1 MRLLALATLCLL
13 TAACASVKPVRPPA
27 PSEPDPVST
36 AQAIA
41 EPAPQQVAR
50 HGPRSKKAA
59 EQATGAAAAV
69 PLPVPAQ
76 PSPPDHTYARLALA
90 LGDPV
95 CEGDRVMQR
104 WIDLY
109 AGNPERLEAKLL
121 SALPLMDYVLREIQA
136 RDLPAEFALLP
147 MIESTFQPLAGR
159 RSGAFGLWQL
169 MPPTARSLGLKVDS
183 EFDARL
189 APAEATRA
197 ALDYLERLQGYF
209 GDWRLAAL
217 GFNAGENR
225 IKASLNNGNGQV
237 SPHHHQPPGLAM
249 TSYEYLG
256 KLRAL
261 SCLIAQSEHFG
272 IDLPSDDFEPL
283 VAVKAPLELRHLWDL
298 ADASGL
304 TAEQLRSWN
313 PALAG
318 LVLPRGHAPVLLMPQ
333 SAGDRLQDLSR
344 DPQRLQE
351 IKAAPAR
358 GYQVREGDTL
368 WTIARRHG
376 MALADLLAWNSLGKN
391 SVIRPG
397 QWLRFQ
403 PR

>member
-1 MRLLALATLCLL
+1 MRATPEPAQQQETRPAPTPTKATDPASAGLAT
-13 TAACASVKPVRPPA
+13 APPKPDA
-27 PSEPDPVST
+27 
-36 AQAIA
+36 
-41 EPAPQQVAR
+41 
-50 HGPRSKKAA
+50 
-59 EQATGAAAAV
+59 
-69 PLPVPAQ
+69 
-76 PSPPDHTYARLALA
+76 SPPQSTYDRLALA

-95 CEGDRVMQR
+95 CVGDRVMQR

-109 AGNPERLEAKLL
+109 SGSPERLEAKLQ

-136 RDLPAEFALLP
+136 RDLPPEFALLP
-147 MIESTFQPLAGR
+147 MIESTFKPLAGR

-197 ALDYLERLQGYF
+197 ALDYLESMHEGF
-209 GDWRLAAL
+209 GDWRLTAL
-217 GFNAGENR
+217 GFNAGEYR
-225 IKASLNNGNGQV
+225 IKASLTNGNGQI

-272 IDLPSDDFEPL
+272 IELPNDHFEPL
-283 VAVKAPLELRHLWDL
+283 VAIKPPVELRHLWDL

-304 TAEQLRSWN
+304 TAEQLRRWN

-318 LVLPRGHAPVLLMPQ
+318 LVLPRGHTPVLLMPQ
-333 SAGDRLQDLSR
+333 SAADRLQGVSQN
-344 DPQRLQE
+344 PKRLKE

-358 GYQVREGDTL
+358 GHQVREGDTL
-368 WTIARRHG
+368 WNIARRHG
-376 MALADLLAWNSLGKN
+376 VALAKLLDWNGLSKN

-397 QWLRFQ
+397 QWLRLQ